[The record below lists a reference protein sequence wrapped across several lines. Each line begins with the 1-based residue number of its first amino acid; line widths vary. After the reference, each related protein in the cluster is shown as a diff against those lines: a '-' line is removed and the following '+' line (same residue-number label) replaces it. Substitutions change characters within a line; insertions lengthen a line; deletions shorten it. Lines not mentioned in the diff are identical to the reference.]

1 MLKRTKVFLLLAFV
15 GSLLNAQPIIPRF
28 ENLGV
33 NDGLSHSSVYN
44 IYQDKKGYMWF
55 GTPNGLCRY
64 DGNHFQNY
72 QYRDAKNNA
81 SNNFVRGKILEDA
94 AGNLWFTNENGIYK
108 WDKNSDRIYLR
119 WGKDLL
125 ENRILE
131 YRALLLDENQ
141 DLWVFNL
148 AEGIVKFNILSSKIS
163 KFAFPFKI
171 NYNNLTNTFIQP
183 DQDRKIWMKMGDDK
197 ADLMYFDL
205 RSNSFSVAKEYA
217 NVSAIFF
224 DHQQKMLVYKNKL
237 VLEESNGEHFIIA
250 ANQNKNGNYNFR
262 SGIKD
267 DYGRWWLTSAS
278 GLTYYDENKKI
289 LKLFIH
295 ENLKINSLPFDITTC
310 AFIDRTNNLWVGTD
324 GGGIAR
330 LDLKQPRFY
339 LFPLSMGDYPVLK
352 DYFTKCFFEDDQ
364 QRIWF
369 GTHSSGLN
377 IYDPE
382 KGTLLNFQN
391 NPRKNNS
398 LPGNIVGAIFR
409 DNDKNIWIGTNAGVA
424 IFDENKKSFRKIN
437 IKNYSPYS
445 PDQGSFINKII
456 QLKNGDLL
464 CATTRG
470 LLKIKRKPGNEF
482 YAEFSEQINK
492 ISSIDLLQL
501 SNGNIYV
508 AQNTGILQLKCN
520 GNNLDSI
527 SLFLTGLDIKSISAD
542 KRNENFLYVASRIGL
557 IHYNLASGNYYL
569 YNENN
574 GLGDNHVYG
583 ELEDSIGNL
592 WISTNKG
599 LSFLDTKNNKFKNY
613 SHLHGLQSN
622 EFNTHAFYKG
632 TSGHFYFGGING
644 FNWFKSD
651 FENPIKTKP
660 LAAITM
666 IEVNN
671 RVLVNDTNYI
681 LHHLISVPYNQ
692 NDFNFTFAALDFT
705 LPKANKIQYQL
716 EGWDEYPIITE
727 NKTVRYSNL
736 PPGKYRLK
744 LKVSNAED
752 MWSDEEKIDIEIR
765 APYWQ
770 TKPFIFVVSLLLLL
784 LVIYITY
791 FFSRQKEKKK
801 ILLLEKQLAINAE
814 RIRISAD
821 MHDEI
826 GSGITHIALMSEI
839 VQAQH
844 NGELKKEM
852 QSISSSAH
860 KLVQTISEI
869 IWALNPQNDTLEN
882 LLAYMREQSQQYFEP
897 FDKDFTINF
906 PEEIPS
912 IKLTNEVRR
921 NLYLVT
927 KELLNN
933 ALKHAEASAISLSCF
948 KNKEQISFTVTDNGI
963 GINEAKKRV
972 GANGMKNLK
981 RRMHD
986 IGGTITWANK
996 ERGTE
1001 VNYSMPLPGHTTFF
1015 TFKTSA

>member
-1 MLKRTKVFLLLAFV
+1 MLKQIIFFFILALRIT
-15 GSLLNAQPIIPRF
+15 LLNAQPIIPRF

-44 IYQDKKGYMWF
+44 IHQDKKGYMWF

-72 QYRDAKNNA
+72 QYHDAKNNTT
-81 SNNFVRGKILEDA
+81 NNFVRGKILEDA

-108 WDKNSDRIYLR
+108 WDKNSESVYLK
-119 WGKDLL
+119 WGNNLL
-125 ENRILE
+125 EKSTTE

-141 DLWVFNL
+141 DLWMFNL
-148 AEGIVKFNILSSKIS
+148 AEGIMKYNILSAKIA
-163 KFAFPFKI
+163 KFSFPIKV

-183 DQDRKIWMKMGDDK
+183 DSERKIWMKIGDNN
-197 ADLMYFDL
+197 ADLMIFDL
-205 RSNSFSVAKEYA
+205 RSNSYTVAKDYA
-217 NVSAIFF
+217 DVRAIFF

-237 VLEESNGEHFIIA
+237 VLEKSNGMRFIIA
-250 ANQNKNGNYNFR
+250 TNKNKTDNSYR

-267 DYGRWWLTSAS
+267 EYGRWWLTSAS
-278 GLTYYDENKKI
+278 GLSCYDENKNALNI
-289 LKLFIH
+289 FIH

-310 AFIDRTNNLWVGTD
+310 AYIDRTNNLWVGTD

-352 DYFTKCFFEDDQ
+352 DYFTKCFYEDDQ

-377 IYDPE
+377 IYNPQT
-382 KGTLLNFQN
+382 GSLLNFQN

-409 DNDKNIWIGTNAGVA
+409 DKYKNIWIGTNAGVA
-424 IFDENKKSFRKIN
+424 IFDENKKSFRKIT
-437 IKNYSPYS
+437 IPNYSPDF
-445 PDQGSFINKII
+445 PNQGTFINKII
-456 QLKNGDLL
+456 QLKNGNLL

-470 LLKIKRKPGNEF
+470 LLKIYRKPGNKF
-482 YAEFSEQINK
+482 YAEFPEHLNRF
-492 ISSIDLLQL
+492 SSIDVVQL
-501 SNGNIYV
+501 PNGTIYS
-508 AQNTGILQLKCN
+508 AQSTGIIQLKCN
-520 GNNLDSI
+520 GERFDSI
-527 SLFLTGLDIKSISAD
+527 TTFLPGLDIKSISID
-542 KRNENFLYVASRIGL
+542 RRDEKFMWVASRIGL
-557 IHYNLASGNYYL
+557 IHYNLRSGK
-569 YNENN
+569 YNLFTEKS

-583 ELEDSIGNL
+583 ELEDSLGNL

-599 LSFLDTKNNKFKNY
+599 LSFFDIKNNKFKNY

-632 TSGHFYFGGING
+632 ASGNFYFGGING
-644 FNWFKSD
+644 FNWFKAD
-651 FENPIKTKP
+651 FKNPIKTKP
-660 LAAITM
+660 QAAITT
-666 IEVNN
+666 IENN
-671 RVLVNDTNYI
+671 NQILINDTNYI
-681 LHHLISVPYNQ
+681 LHQLLSVPYNQ

-716 EGWDEYPIITE
+716 EGWDEYPVITE

-736 PPGKYRLK
+736 PPARYRLK
-744 LKVSNAED
+744 LKVLNPEEV
-752 MWSDEEKIDIEIR
+752 WSDEEKIDIEIR
-765 APYWQ
+765 APYWK
-770 TKPFIFVVSLLLLL
+770 TKPFLYITSFLLLL
-784 LVIYITY
+784 LVVYITY

-801 ILLLEKQLAINAE
+801 IQLLEKQLAINAE
-814 RIRISAD
+814 RVRISAD

-852 QSISSSAH
+852 QIISSSAH

-897 FDKDFTINF
+897 FEMAFSIHF
-906 PEEIPS
+906 PEEIPT

-933 ALKHAEASAISLSCF
+933 ALKHAEASAISLSFCI
-948 KNKEQISFTVTDNGI
+948 NKDHFSFTVTDNGV

-972 GANGMKNLK
+972 NANGIKNLK
-981 RRMHD
+981 QRMNA
-986 IGGTITWANK
+986 IGGDISWITK

-1001 VNYSMPLPGHTTFF
+1001 VIYSMPLPKHTTFF
-1015 TFKTSA
+1015 TFKTTA